1 MSKFEV
7 VRSELESQKVINQKI
22 VLASSSVY
30 RKELLQRLRIHFETM
45 SPDVDE
51 SPGMNE
57 LPQETAIRL
66 AELKARAVAEYFP
79 DALIIGSDQVV
90 VWGSLR
96 LGKPMNHENAVKQLR
111 QIQGQEV
118 LFYTA
123 LCLLNAATDR
133 MQVKQV
139 PYHVKFRQLSE
150 QQIQNYLKIEQ
161 PYHCAASAKSEGLGI
176 ALIERMT
183 GDDPNALIGLP
194 LIALID
200 MLSVE
205 GVMLI

>member
-1 MSKFEV
+1 M
-7 VRSELESQKVINQKI
+7 INQKI

-51 SPGMNE
+51 SPRMNE
-57 LPQETAIRL
+57 LPQETAKRL

-79 DALIIGSDQVV
+79 DALIIGSDQVA
-90 VWGSLR
+90 VWGSSR

-123 LCLLNAATDR
+123 LCLLNATTDR
-133 MQVKQV
+133 LQVKQV
-139 PYHVKFRQLSE
+139 PYHVKFRSLSE
-150 QQIQNYLKIEQ
+150 QQIQNYLNIEQ

-205 GVMLI
+205 GIMLI

>member
-1 MSKFEV
+1 M
-7 VRSELESQKVINQKI
+7 IDQKI
-22 VLASSSVY
+22 ILASSSIY
-30 RKELLQRLRIHFETM
+30 RKELLQRLRIPFETM

-51 SPGMNE
+51 SPGLNE
-57 LPQETAIRL
+57 LPQETAKRL
-66 AELKARAVAEYFP
+66 AELKARAVAANFP
-79 DALIIGSDQVV
+79 DALIIGSDQVAV
-90 VWGSLR
+90 LGSLR
-96 LGKPMNHENAVKQLR
+96 LGKPLSHENAVKQLR
-111 QIQGQEV
+111 QVQGREV

-123 LCLLNAATDR
+123 LCLLNATTNR
-133 MQVKQV
+133 LQVTQV

-150 QQIQNYLKIEQ
+150 RQIENYLTIEQ

-200 MLSVE
+200 MLSTEKVI
-205 GVMLI
+205 LI